1 MLLIRGLGGRGLPS
15 GGCVV
20 TIGSYDA
27 IHLGHRALLARR
39 AEHAARRAEP
49 SVLLASEPLPREFLV
64 PDDPPARLTSLR
76 ERWRILLSDASLGYL
91 WLLRFGEPLRNL
103 PAEAFA
109 QLLAE
114 KLRAR
119 VVVVGHDFRFARRGE
134 ATAAVL
140 AAAGVRLGFQVD
152 VVDPVMLDGERISS
166 SGVRAALADS
176 DFERARRWLGRPW
189 SMRGRVVA
197 GERRGRKL
205 GFPTANLPLERRRA
219 PVAGIFAVRVRGV
232 AGEAL
237 PGGARPAALR
247 AARRAAIRQRR
258 HSHRPRRQQDSQ
270 GHRGQVA
277 LARRLRLA
285 LHPRLGLP
293 RTADRAAGG
302 EGARPPGAEARRP
315 GVPRRLPRACTGADR
330 AAARGLQ
337 APRGPRG
344 LGPAL
349 PHHVAALRGAA
360 AARLRPHHPQRTR
373 L

>member
-1 MLLIRGLGGRGLPS
+1 MQLIRGLSGRGLPG

-20 TIGSYDA
+20 TIGSYDG
-27 IHLGHRALLARR
+27 IHLGHRALLARL

-49 SVLLASEPLPREFLV
+49 AVLLTFEPLPREYLV

-76 ERWRILLSDASLGYL
+76 ERWRILSEASLDYL
-91 WLLRFGEPLRNL
+91 WLLSFGEALRNL
-103 PAEAFA
+103 AAESFA

-140 AAAGVRLGFQVD
+140 AAAGARLGFEVD

-189 SMRGRVVA
+189 TMRGRVVA

-232 AGEAL
+232 AGAAL
-237 PGGARPAALR
+237 PGVASLGTRPTVGGVDPLLEAHVFDFSGDLYGRELEVEFAAKLRDEACFASLAALTVQMR
-247 AARRAAIRQRR
+247 RDADDARRILAA
-258 HSHRPRRQQDSQ
+258 
-270 GHRGQVA
+270 
-277 LARRLRLA
+277 
-285 LHPRLGLP
+285 
-293 RTADRAAGG
+293 
-302 EGARPPGAEARRP
+302 
-315 GVPRRLPRACTGADR
+315 
-330 AAARGLQ
+330 
-337 APRGPRG
+337 
-344 LGPAL
+344 
-349 PHHVAALRGAA
+349 
-360 AARLRPHHPQRTR
+360 
-373 L
+373 